1 MFKKNQLALLIGAT
15 LASPIAYVNA
25 EAVVTDTAEAPESIV
40 ITGKNSSYKADSNT
54 GSMRME
60 MTQLET
66 PGQVT
71 VIDEQLI
78 NEQRAS
84 TLGQVLKNDSS
95 ISAEGNSRNRERFSL
110 RGFQLGS
117 SSGFLRDGKQHW
129 SHYRQPVELLESV
142 EVLKGPA
149 GLLYGKS
156 APGGLINMVSKKPT
170 AETQLSFSQDIGSD
184 NETRTTVDMSG
195 SLNEAQTLRSRLVLS
210 KQDSESWRSYSD
222 GSTPTTDRFVGGL
235 FVDYDL
241 TKDITVS
248 VHYDKTIDD
257 SSVDSG
263 AYIKDDKVVL
273 GDDYVWDAQWSNI
286 KNDVENVGIEVNAQL
301 NSAWSLNVGF
311 NHQDFKRHDVES
323 YPKEEG
329 YDSATGTYSHSGSD
343 RSDHW
348 VFQTAN
354 IDLVGEFDTA
364 GFGHQLLIGTNWL
377 GYSYDR
383 LQYSLVKEETTVGQ
397 PTPSP
402 EIDGSKDPRVSDSSY
417 DAYGFYIQDMLTI
430 NDYWQVL
437 AGLRYDQN
445 VTHGKD
451 GEADYKEDAVVPK
464 MAVIFHPASNGSIYL
479 TYSESFEPQGE
490 VNESTAINDGQKL
503 DPKLGKLYELGS
515 KWELFDEQLFV
526 SGAIFEITQEN
537 SIINEYD
544 ANGDVIEVTQAGERV
559 HRGAELALQGY
570 LTENFSM
577 SGSGTYLDAEYTKD
591 ENYQGNRPADV
602 PEFSA
607 SIWSRYEFANN
618 TDVNLGA
625 IYVGERFGDTA
636 NTFKKDGYT
645 RFDLGLAHTVNYDQ
659 NLDFTVRLNVE
670 NLFDTGYY
678 AGGGSTGR
686 GDGGYE
692 VNGAQNVVIGEGRN
706 FMLTFQAT
714 Y

>member
-15 LASPIAYVNA
+15 LASPVAYVNA
-25 EAVVTDTAEAPESIV
+25 ENVVTGTTKVDESIV
-40 ITGKNSSYKADSNT
+40 ITGENSSYKADSNT

-78 NEQRAS
+78 DEQRAS

-117 SSGFLRDGKQHW
+117 NSGFLRDGKQHW

-156 APGGLINMVSKKPT
+156 APGGLINMISKKPT
-170 AETQLSFSQDIGSD
+170 ADTQLSFSQDIGSD
-184 NETRTTVDMSG
+184 NETRTTVDVSG
-195 SLNEAQTLRSRLVLS
+195 SLNEGQTLRSRLVLS
-210 KQDSESWRSYSD
+210 KQDSESSRSYSD
-222 GSTPTTDRFVGGL
+222 GSTPQTDRFVGGL

-241 TKDITVS
+241 TQDVTVS

-263 AYIKDDKVVL
+263 AYIKNDKVVL
-273 GDDYVWDAQWSNI
+273 GEDYIWDAQWSNI
-286 KNDVENVGIEVNAQL
+286 ENEVENVGIDVNAQL

-323 YPKEEG
+323 YPKEES
-329 YDSATGTYSHSGSD
+329 YDPATGTYGHSGSD

-383 LQYSLVKEETTVGQ
+383 LQYSLVKEQTTVGQ
-397 PTPSP
+397 PTVSP
-402 EIDGSKDPRVSDSSY
+402 EIDYGKDPRVSDSSY
-417 DAYGFYIQDMLTI
+417 DAYGLYIQDMLTI

-445 VTHGKD
+445 VTHGKN

-464 MAVIFHPASNGSIYL
+464 MAVIFHPASNGSIYV

-490 VNESTAINDGQKL
+490 VSDMNAINDGENL
-503 DPKLGKLYELGS
+503 DPIRGKLYELGS

-526 SGAIFEITQEN
+526 SGAVFEITQEN
-537 SIINEYD
+537 SII
-544 ANGDVIEVTQAGERV
+544 DVDLGNNMHEVTQAGERV

-577 SGSGTYLDAEYTKD
+577 SGSGTYLDAQYTVD

-602 PEFSA
+602 PEYSA
-607 SIWSRYEFANN
+607 SIWSRYEFVNN

-625 IYVGERFGDTA
+625 IYVGSRYGDSA
-636 NTFKKDGYT
+636 NTFKKDAYT
-645 RFDLGLAHTVNYDQ
+645 RFDFGVAHTVKYDQ

-670 NLFDTGYY
+670 NIFDTDYY

-686 GDGGYE
+686 GDGGYAQ
-692 VNGAQNVVIGEGRN
+692 NGAQNVVIGEGRN
-706 FMLTFQAT
+706 FMLTFQAK

>member
-1 MFKKNQLALLIGAT
+1 MFKRSQLAVLIGAILT
-15 LASPIAYVNA
+15 SSVVCA
-25 EAVVTDTAEAPESIV
+25 ETQETTGAETEVDEHMVV
-40 ITGKNSSYKADSNT
+40 TGKNSSYTSDSNT

-78 NEQRAS
+78 DEQRAS
-84 TLGQVLKNDSS
+84 TLGAVLQNDASV
-95 ISAEGNSRNRERFSL
+95 SAGGTSRNRERFSL
-110 RGFQLGS
+110 RGFELSS

-129 SHYRQPVELLESV
+129 SHYNQPIELLESV

-156 APGGLINMVSKKPT
+156 APGGLINMVGKKPT
-170 AETQLSFSQDIGSD
+170 AETQVVFSQDIGSD
-184 NETRTTVDMSG
+184 NETRSTLDVSG
-195 SLNEAQTLRSRLVLS
+195 SLNEAQSLRSRLVLS
-210 KQDSESWRSYSD
+210 QQNSESSRSYSD
-222 GSTPTTDRFVGGL
+222 GSSPTTDRFVGGL
-235 FVDYDL
+235 FVEYDL
-241 TKDITVS
+241 TDNIMVS
-248 VHYDKTIDD
+248 AHYDKTIDD

-263 AYIKDDKVVL
+263 AYIKDGKAVL
-273 GDDYVWDAQWSNI
+273 GEDHVWDAQWSNI
-286 KNDVENVGIEVNAQL
+286 ENEVENIGFDVNAQL
-301 NSAWSLNVGF
+301 SSAWSLNVGF

-323 YPKEEG
+323 YPKEET
-329 YDSATGTYSHSGSD
+329 YDPATGTYSNSGSD

-364 GFGHQLLIGTNWL
+364 GLGHQLLIGTNWL

-383 LQYSLVKEETTVGQ
+383 LQYSLVKEDTTVGQ

-402 EIDGSKDPRVSDSSY
+402 EIDPNKDPKVSHSTY
-417 DAYGFYIQDMLTI
+417 DTYGFYIQDMLTI

-437 AGLRYDQN
+437 AGLRYDQT
-445 VTHGKD
+445 VTHGQN
-451 GEADYKEDAVVPK
+451 GESDYTEDAVVPK
-464 MAVIFHPASNGSIYL
+464 VAVIFHPASNGSIYA

-490 VNESTAINDGQKL
+490 VSDSNAINDGAKL
-503 DPKLGKLYELGS
+503 DPLTGKLYELGT
-515 KWELFDEQLFV
+515 KWELFDNQLFV
-526 SGAIFEITQEN
+526 SGALFEIKQEN
-537 SIINEYD
+537 SIINDYIS
-544 ANGDVIEVTQAGERV
+544 GDMYEVTQAGERV

-577 SGSGTYLDAEYTKD
+577 SGSGTYLDAEYTVD

-602 PEFSA
+602 PEYSA

-625 IYVGERFGDTA
+625 IYVGERFGDAA
-636 NTFKKDGYT
+636 NTFKKEAYT
-645 RFDLGLAHTVNYDQ
+645 RFDLGVAHTLKYDQ
-659 NLDFTVRLNVE
+659 NLDFVVRFNVE
-670 NLFDTGYY
+670 NLFDTDYY
-678 AGGGSTGR
+678 GGGGSTSGN
-686 GDGGYE
+686 GYE
-692 VNGAQNVVIGEGRN
+692 ESGAQNVVIGEGRN
-706 FMLTFQAT
+706 FMLTLQAR

>member
-15 LASPIAYVNA
+15 LASSMAYVNA
-25 EAVVTDTAEAPESIV
+25 EQVITEVDESIV
-40 ITGKNSSYKADSNT
+40 VTGKKSSYRADTNT

-60 MTQLET
+60 MTPLET

-71 VIDEQLI
+71 IIDEQLI

-95 ISAEGNSRNRERFSL
+95 VSAQGNSRNRERFSL
-110 RGFQLGS
+110 RGFSLGS

-129 SHYRQPVELLESV
+129 SHYRQPIELLESV

-156 APGGLINMVSKKPT
+156 APGGLINMITKKPT
-170 AETQLSFSQDIGSD
+170 AETHIEFSQDIGSN
-184 NETRTTVDMSG
+184 NESRSTLDISG
-195 SLNEAQTLRSRLVLS
+195 SLNESQSLRSRLVLS

-222 GSTPTTDRFVGGL
+222 GSTPKTDRFVGGL

-241 TKDITVS
+241 TDDVMVS

-263 AYIKDDKVVL
+263 AYIKGGDVVL
-273 GDDYVWDAQWSNI
+273 GDNYAWDAQWSNI
-286 KNDVENVGIEVNAQL
+286 KNEVENIGIDVDVQL
-301 NSAWSLNVGF
+301 NNAWSLNVGF

-323 YPKEEG
+323 YPKEES
-329 YDSATGTYSHSGSD
+329 YDSALGSYKNSGSD

-348 VFQTAN
+348 VFKTAN
-354 IDLVGEFDTA
+354 IDLVGEFETA
-364 GFGHQLLIGTNWL
+364 SLDHRLLIGTNWL

-383 LQYSLVKEETTVGQ
+383 LQYSLKKEDTFVGQ
-397 PTPSP
+397 PTASP
-402 EIDGSKDPRVSDSSY
+402 EIDTSKDPRVSDSSS
-417 DAYGFYIQDMLTI
+417 DSYGFYVQDMITI
-430 NDYWQVL
+430 NDQWQLL
-437 AGLRYDQN
+437 AGVRYDQN
-445 VTHGKD
+445 VTHGK
-451 GEADYKEDAVVPK
+451 GGGSDYKEDAVVPK
-464 MAVIFHPASNGSIYL
+464 LAVIYHPASNGSIYL
-479 TYSESFEPQGE
+479 TYSESFQPQGE
-490 VNESTAINDGQKL
+490 VSDANAINDGQKL

-515 KWELFDEQLFV
+515 KWELFDKQLFV

-537 SIINEYD
+537 SIINVDLGNDMY
-544 ANGDVIEVTQAGERV
+544 EVTQAGERV

-577 SGSGTYLDAEYTKD
+577 NGSGTYLDAEYTLD

-602 PEFSA
+602 PKFSA
-607 SIWSRYEFANN
+607 SIWSRYEFSNN

-625 IYVGERFGDTA
+625 IYVGSRFGDSA
-636 NTFKKDGYT
+636 NTFKKEAYT
-645 RFDLGLAHTVNYDQ
+645 RVDFGIAHTLKYDQ

-670 NLFDTGYY
+670 NIFDTNYY

-692 VNGAQNVVIGEGRN
+692 MNGAQNVVIGEGRN
-706 FMLTFQAT
+706 FMAT
-714 Y
+714 LQVRY

>member
-15 LASPIAYVNA
+15 LASPMAYVNA
-25 EAVVTDTAEAPESIV
+25 QDVAVNATEVDESMV
-40 ITGKNSSYKADSNT
+40 VTGKNSSYKADSNT

-95 ISAEGNSRNRERFSL
+95 ISAQGNSRNRERFTL
-110 RGFQLGS
+110 RGFELGS

-129 SHYRQPVELLESV
+129 SHYRQPIELLESV

-170 AETQLSFSQDIGSD
+170 AETQMEFSQDIGSN
-184 NETRTTVDMSG
+184 NETRSTLDISG
-195 SLNEAQTLRSRLVLS
+195 SLNESQSLRSRLVLS
-210 KQDSESWRSYSD
+210 KQDSESSRSYSD
-222 GSTPTTDRFVGGL
+222 GSSPKTDRFVGGL

-241 TKDITVS
+241 TDDIMLS

-263 AYIKDDKVVL
+263 AYIKGGDVVL
-273 GDDYVWDAQWSNI
+273 GDDYIWDAQWSNI
-286 KNDVENVGIEVNAQL
+286 KNEVENIGFDVAADLSTN
-301 NSAWSLNVGF
+301 WSLNFSF

-323 YPKEEG
+323 YPKEES
-329 YDSATGTYSHSGSD
+329 YDAATGTYQHSGND

-354 IDLVGEFDTA
+354 IDLIGEFETA
-364 GFGHQLLIGTNWL
+364 GLDHQLLIGTNWL
-377 GYSYDR
+377 GYSYDMLR
-383 LQYSLVKEETTVGQ
+383 YSFNPISTTVEQ
-397 PTPSP
+397 PTASP
-402 EIDGSKDPRVSDSSY
+402 EINTAKDPRIYKSESDSF
-417 DAYGFYIQDMLTI
+417 GLYIQDMLTI
-430 NDYWQVL
+430 NDQWQVL

-445 VTHGKD
+445 ISRGQN
-451 GEADYKEDAVVPK
+451 GEEDYKEDAIVPK
-464 MAVIFHPASNGSIYL
+464 MAVIYHPASNGSIYV
-479 TYSESFEPQGE
+479 TYSESFEPQGK
-490 VNESTAINDGQKL
+490 VTNDKANNFDEKL
-503 DPKLGKLYELGS
+503 DPKLGRLYELGS
-515 KWELFDEQLFV
+515 KWELFDEKLFA

-537 SIINEYD
+537 SLITKDLGND
-544 ANGDVIEVTQAGERV
+544 MVEVTQAGERV

-570 LTENFSM
+570 LTESLSL

-625 IYVGERFGDTA
+625 IYVGSRFGDNA
-636 NTFKKDGYT
+636 NTFKKDAYT
-645 RFDLGLAHTVNYDQ
+645 RFDLGVAHTLQYDQ
-659 NLDFTVRLNVE
+659 NLEFTVRLNVE
-670 NLFDTGYY
+670 NVFDTGYY

-686 GDGGYE
+686 GDGGYAK
-692 VNGAQNVVIGEGRN
+692 NGAQNVVLGEGRN
-706 FMLTFQAT
+706 FMATFQVR